1 MKKKIFM
8 VLSAVVV
15 LAMGVFVVACSKD
28 SNALNPNEV
37 ISVEEVAPT
46 PTLQKTNSAA
56 EWATFN
62 LEIEKLN
69 AKYLTPEVVG
79 RAMRIG
85 RDSGALSKEEK
96 WQIVIEDLLGAIEG
110 AGYGASL
117 SAGNP
122 WAIAGLAVV
131 VGAARSIQK
140 GLELTDSGC
149 MVSINPL
156 PSNDDLDSDSLANVI
171 GERHNMI
178 IIDIMNDI
186 TDIKN
191 MSNSDL
197 LCDLTNRYER
207 LFGPL
212 SNTIKS
218 SLESI
223 NIDTSHEISMD
234 LEQAT
239 ARYAEV
245 IVELNTFEKH
255 NYTEEYLEVID
266 ATLADS
272 EEKTQMEAGIGT
284 GYHSASLWEIE
295 EQQP

>member
-15 LAMGVFVVACSKD
+15 LAMGVLVVACSKD
-28 SNALNPNEV
+28 SNTLNPNEEV
-37 ISVEEVAPT
+37 VVEEVVNT
-46 PTLQKTNSAA
+46 PTLQKNSAA
-56 EWATFN
+56 EWAAFN

-96 WQIVIEDLLGAIEG
+96 VLIVLADLWGGAQGVKDGLSYGIWGAVAGAVLEGAIE
-110 AGYGASL
+110 SL
-117 SAGNP
+117 LMWG
-122 WAIAGLAVV
+122 GLT
-131 VGAARSIQK
+131 
-140 GLELTDSGC
+140 LSGC
-149 MVSINPL
+149 MVGINPL
-156 PSNDDLDSDSLANVI
+156 SSIDGLDSDSLANVI
-171 GERHNMI
+171 GERHNILIENIMTSN
-178 IIDIMNDI
+178 IDVV
-186 TDIKN
+186 N
-191 MSNSDL
+191 MSSHAL
-197 LCDLTNRYER
+197 LVEITNQYEK

-212 SNTIKS
+212 PNLLKS
-218 SLESI
+218 SLESK
-223 NIDTSHEISMD
+223 NIDTSDEISMD

-272 EEKTQMEAGIGT
+272 EEKTQMLAGIGT

-295 EQQP
+295 EQP